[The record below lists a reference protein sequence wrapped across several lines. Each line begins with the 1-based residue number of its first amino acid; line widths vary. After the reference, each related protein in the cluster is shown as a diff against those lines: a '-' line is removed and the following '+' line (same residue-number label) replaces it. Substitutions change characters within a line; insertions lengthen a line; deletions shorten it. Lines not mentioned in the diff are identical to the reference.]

1 AIAKG
6 VRAGARVRQ
15 GQVIGYV
22 GSTGLSTGPHLHY
35 ELVVN
40 GTKVDPMRVRLPTG
54 RVLKKEELTAFNR
67 ERERIDALLADETGD
82 ALKLASR

>member
-1 AIAKG
+1 
-6 VRAGARVRQ
+6 

-22 GSTGLSTGPHLHY
+22 GSTALSTGPHLHY